1 MLNEIKEFEQ
11 YSFNLDA
18 PIDKANCRL
27 KYAKLTENLSGRER
41 AMTIV
46 ARWYIFKD
54 YAEGKTFNENNVK
67 NFLASWCGFDDES
80 KKPEYPNLD
89 KWFIRY
95 IRNAFFNNCVNECI
109 NEFQA
114 KNLLNTEVYEILKTL
129 SADVEIDV
137 IKRKCSEIMQIKEF
151 EKSTNLKKLNKTKEC
166 LVYASSNSAR
176 SPKNLFFQ
184 TMFPEKAKT
193 DNDFKVI
200 YFDRIIANALQMGKL
215 QQYYLFCDID
225 PFERGIIAKARN
237 NGMHTLKLLPNDK
250 DLLLKITAYY
260 LLQKKN
266 LIHGQDF
273 VFFNKT
279 DLINWLVAADPKLES
294 KELKKYILS
303 DSLDTLISTMNLK
316 EKNLKDMNYTKL
328 HLHYEWIK
336 HFKIVNS
343 WDIDKPENQGCIFYS
358 DFGSGFLLQKGKRYS

>member
-1 MLNEIKEFEQ
+1 MLNEIREFEQ

-27 KYAKLTENLSGRER
+27 KYAKLTDELSGRER
-41 AMTIV
+41 AMTVV

-54 YAEGKTFNENNVK
+54 DPEGKTFNENNVK
-67 NFLASWCGFDDES
+67 NFLVSWCGFDNES

-95 IRNAFFNNCVNECI
+95 IRNAFFNYHVNECI

-114 KNLLNTEVYEILKTL
+114 KNLLNTEVYKILKSL
-129 SADVEIDV
+129 SVNLEIDV
-137 IKRKCSEIMQIKEF
+137 IKRKCFEIMQIKEF
-151 EKSTNLKKLNKTKEC
+151 EKNSNLKKLYKAKEC
-166 LVYASSNSAR
+166 LVYASSDSAR

-193 DNDFKVI
+193 DNDFRVI
-200 YFDRIIANALQMGKL
+200 YYDRIIANALQMGKL

-225 PFERGIIAKARN
+225 PFERRIIAKARN
-237 NGMHTLKLLPNDK
+237 NGTHTLKLLPNDK
-250 DLLLKITAYY
+250 DFLLKITAYY

-266 LIHGQDF
+266 LIHGQNF

-279 DLINWLVAADPKLES
+279 DLINWLVPADPKLD
-294 KELKKYILS
+294 KDKLKKYILT
-303 DSLDTLISTMNLK
+303 DSSDTLISTMNFK
-316 EKNLKDMNYTKL
+316 ENNSKGMNYTKL
-328 HLHYEWIK
+328 KLDYEWIK

-343 WDIDKPENQGCIFYS
+343 QDIDKPENQGGIFYS
-358 DFGSGFLLQKGKRYS
+358 DFGSSALLQKGKRYS